1 MLDPR
6 GLPLELLTEPTARRS
21 WSPCAMPGGRTLH
34 ARIWQAQVGRVPLL
48 LLDSDIEE
56 NDEDLR
62 GVTDRLYGGDQDHRI
77 RQEIL
82 AGVGGVRAVRTY
94 CTVMGRPQPEVSH
107 TNEGPRWCGTPRA
120 AGGPVTVQ

>member
-1 MLDPR
+1 
-6 GLPLELLTEPTARRS
+6 
-21 WSPCAMPGGRTLH
+21 MPGGRTLR

-48 LLDSDIEE
+48 LLDSDIDE

-94 CTVMGRPQPEVSH
+94 CTV
-107 TNEGPRWCGTPRA
+107 TGPPA
-120 AGGPVTVQ
+120 ARGVPHQRGPSLVWETSG